1 MSDQLTTM
9 SRKQLYDRAKEL
21 GLEVRWATSTR
32 ETLQALLRGQIK
44 ESLNLGEGATFEEQ
58 FDHLVALKLA
68 STEEVFRVVRD
79 ERLLWGAFAKRAMAA
94 FSLAALVMEQ
104 PPLELV
110 REMGVLLVGE
120 HYVRTHPM
128 NPHDSVEALRK
139 AKRLA
144 LTTKVRFMRDDCKRD
159 VMHYIMLWEMAL
171 SADELKLY
179 LA

>member
-1 MSDQLTTM
+1 M

-32 ETLQALLRGQIK
+32 ETLQALLRGKIQ

-58 FDHLVALKLA
+58 FDHLGE
-68 STEEVFRVVRD
+68 SITEVFRVVRD
-79 ERLLWGAFAKRAMAA
+79 ETLLWGAFAKRAMAA
-94 FSLAALVMEQ
+94 FSLAALVMAQ
-104 PPLELV
+104 PTLELV